1 MAEIKGSYTPGQSTI
16 TWDAA
21 TQSAPNVGFKL
32 GTQSGLEN
40 LAKASVQA
48 GVFYLTTDTHRL
60 YIGNSDGSVSPV
72 NQGIITV
79 TSLSSVTSP
88 IPGQFYYISGTNG
101 NSNILATHNGNG
113 WVQINP
119 DTYVD
124 GVTDNVAAVTG
135 GVQLSTTVSQVG
147 NNGGQV
153 ASSTPITVKGGNK
166 VKVSNSGNT
175 VTVATGDYGIETSGS
190 ENAVNV
196 DLTYKAPDAAQAG
209 TIDSIKLKSTGDIK
223 ITQANGEI
231 TIDGSSLKNNIN
243 GTDIKSAEF
252 ADGNNDGTSKK
263 GFTLFINKENGT
275 NVFAEVD
282 PEITVGVA
290 SGKKKTVSFSEGV
303 ASLDVYTS
311 EEVDGLILKTKNEC
325 NALVYRGTVGTTGA
339 TVTDLPQNNVQIG
352 DVYMSDGTAKVKLTA
367 AGNAITTPHEAG
379 SLYIATGT
387 EDPTTGKIANGGVT
401 WTVVDNFTSNTVLEL
416 GLGEANKISFT
427 NKTGSVEDYLGSFKV
442 VGAGDA
448 NAADIITTTETKSGT
463 GSKDK
468 TITVK
473 HATSGYTSTSA
484 VTLPSADSTDVLFT
498 TAALGTVTVDKY
510 GHVKAAAEKAI
521 TVPTEKFS
529 EDSTTST
536 VTVTKSGDNYS
547 ATLSDSVTLTVGNKE
562 IDTLTMNHK
571 VASSSLEIKA
581 NAAQNEMSINL
592 IWGTF

>member
-1 MAEIKGSYTPGQSTI
+1 MAEIKGSYTAGQPTI
-16 TWDAA
+16 TWDVA
-21 TQSAPNVGFKL
+21 TESAPNVGFRL
-32 GTQSGLEN
+32 GTQAGLEN

-60 YIGNSDGSVSPV
+60 YIGNSDGTISPV
-72 NQGIITV
+72 NQGVITV
-79 TSLSSVTSP
+79 ASLSGVTSP
-88 IPGQFYYISGTNG
+88 IPGQFYYISG
-101 NSNILATHNGNG
+101 SNILATYNGSS

-124 GVTDNVAAVTG
+124 GVTDNVVAVSD
-135 GVQLSTTVSQVG
+135 GVQLSTTVSQAG
-147 NNGGQV
+147 NRSGQV
-153 ASSTPITVKGGNK
+153 TSTTPITVKGGNK
-166 VKVSNSGNT
+166 IRVANSGNT
-175 VTVATGDYGIETSGS
+175 VTVDTGDYGIETSGS

-196 DLTYKAPDAAQAG
+196 DLTYKGPADTSAS
-209 TIDSIKLKSTGDIK
+209 TLDSIKLKSTGDIK
-223 ITQANGEI
+223 ITQSNGEI
-231 TIDGSSLKNNIN
+231 TIDGTALKNDIS
-243 GTDIKSAEF
+243 GTDIRSAEF
-252 ADGNNDGTSKK
+252 ADGNNDATSNK
-263 GFTLFINKENGT
+263 GFTLFINKENGS
-275 NVFAEVD
+275 NVYAEVD

-290 SGKKKTVSFSEGV
+290 AGKKKTVSFESGV
-303 ASLDVYTS
+303 AALSVYTA

-339 TVTDLPQNNVQIG
+339 TVTDLPQNNVQVG
-352 DVYMSDGTAKVKLTA
+352 DVYMSDGSAKVKLTA
-367 AGNAITTPHEAG
+367 AGNAIANPHEAG

-448 NAADIITTTETKSGT
+448 NSADIITTTETNSGT
-463 GSKDK
+463 GNKDK
-468 TITVK
+468 TITIK
-473 HATSGYTSTSA
+473 HATSGYQSTAAAS
-484 VTLPSADSTDVLFT
+484 LPDAASTDVLFT

-547 ATLSDSVTLTVGNKE
+547 ATLSDSVTLAVGNKE
-562 IDTLTMNHK
+562 IDTLVMNHK

-581 NAAQNEMSINL
+581 NAAQNEMSVNL
-592 IWGTF
+592 VWGTF

>member
-1 MAEIKGSYTPGQSTI
+1 MAEIKGSYTAGQATI

-21 TQSAPNVGFKL
+21 TQSAPNVGFRL
-32 GTQSGLEN
+32 GTQAGLEN

-60 YIGNSDGSVSPV
+60 YIGNSDGTISPV
-72 NQGIITV
+72 NQGVITV
-79 TSLSSVTSP
+79 ASLSSVTSP
-88 IPGQFYYISGTNG
+88 IPGQFYYISG
-101 NSNILATHNGNG
+101 SNILATYNGSA

-135 GVQLSTTVSQVG
+135 GVQLSTTVSQAG
-147 NNGGQV
+147 NKSGQV
-153 ASSTPITVKGGNK
+153 ASTTPITVKGGNK
-166 VKVSNSGNT
+166 IRVANSGNT
-175 VTVATGDYGIETSGS
+175 VTVDTGDYGIETSGS

-196 DLTYKAPDAAQAG
+196 DLTYKGPADTSAS
-209 TIDSIKLKSTGDIK
+209 TLDSIKLKSTGDIK

-231 TIDGSSLKNNIN
+231 TIDGTTLKNNIS
-243 GTDIKSAEF
+243 GTDVSSAEF
-252 ADGNNDGTSKK
+252 VDGNNNATSNK
-263 GFTLFINKENGT
+263 GFTLFINKEKGT
-275 NVFAEVD
+275 NVYAEVD

-290 SGKKKTVSFSEGV
+290 AGKKKTVSFESGV
-303 ASLDVYTS
+303 AALSVYTA

-339 TVTDLPQNNVQIG
+339 TVTDLPQNNVQVG
-352 DVYMSDGTAKVKLTA
+352 DVYMSDGSAKVKLTA
-367 AGNAITTPHEAG
+367 AGNAIANPHEAG

-387 EDPTTGKIANGGVT
+387 EDATTGKIANGGVT

-442 VGAGDA
+442 VGAGDT
-448 NAADIITTTETKSGT
+448 NSADIITTTETKSGT

-473 HATSGYTSTSA
+473 HATSGYQSTTA
-484 VTLPSADSTDVLFT
+484 VSLPDASSTDVLFT

-571 VASSSLEIKA
+571 VASSSLEIKT
-581 NAAQNEMSINL
+581 NTAQNEMSVNL

>member
-1 MAEIKGSYTPGQSTI
+1 
-16 TWDAA
+16 
-21 TQSAPNVGFKL
+21 
-32 GTQSGLEN
+32 
-40 LAKASVQA
+40 
-48 GVFYLTTDTHRL
+48 
-60 YIGNSDGSVSPV
+60 
-72 NQGIITV
+72 
-79 TSLSSVTSP
+79 
-88 IPGQFYYISGTNG
+88 
-101 NSNILATHNGNG
+101 
-113 WVQINP
+113 VQINP

-135 GVQLSTTVSQVG
+135 GVQLSTTVSQAG
-147 NNGGQV
+147 NKSGQV
-153 ASSTPITVKGGNK
+153 ASTTPITVKGGNK
-166 VKVSNSGNT
+166 IRVANSGNT
-175 VTVATGDYGIETSGS
+175 VTVDTGDYGIETSGS

-196 DLTYKAPDAAQAG
+196 DLTYKGPADTSAS
-209 TIDSIKLKSTGDIK
+209 TLDSIKLKSTGDIK
-223 ITQANGEI
+223 INQNNGEI
-231 TIDGSSLKNNIN
+231 TIDGTALKNNIS

-252 ADGNNDGTSKK
+252 ADGNNDATSTK
-263 GFTLFINKENGT
+263 GFTLFINKENGS
-275 NVFAEVD
+275 NVYAEVD

-290 SGKKKTVSFSEGV
+290 AGKKKTVSFESGV
-303 ASLDVYTS
+303 AALDVYTS

-339 TVTDLPQNNVQIG
+339 TVTDLPQSNVQVG
-352 DVYMSDGTAKVKLTA
+352 DVYMSDGSAKVKLTA
-367 AGNAITTPHEAG
+367 AGNAIANPHEAG

-387 EDPTTGKIANGGVT
+387 EDPTTGKIANNGVT

-448 NAADIITTTETKSGT
+448 NSADIITTTETKSGT
-463 GSKDK
+463 GNKDK
-468 TITVK
+468 TVTVK
-473 HATSGYTSTSA
+473 HAISGYQSTTA
-484 VTLPSADSTDVLFT
+484 VTLPNADSTDVLFT

-529 EDSTTST
+529 EDNTTST

-547 ATLSDSVTLTVGNKE
+547 ATLSDSVTLAVGNKE

-571 VASSSLEIKA
+571 VASSSLEIKT
-581 NAAQNEMSINL
+581 NAAQNEMSVNL